1 MIVAITEFTL
11 MQPWRLAAFMRF
23 AIPSANQAKNAEGN
37 LHART
42 NADSWHTHRTISAWT
57 SMEAMKKY
65 MMTGAHMK
73 AMVASRR
80 LMKHARSIHLTMDHL
95 PDWEE
100 AMVLLE
106 IKQKEKRA

>member
-1 MIVAITEFTL
+1 
-11 MQPWRLAAFMRF
+11 
-23 AIPSANQAKNAEGN
+23 
-37 LHART
+37 
-42 NADSWHTHRTISAWT
+42 
-57 SMEAMKKY
+57 MEAMKKY
-65 MMTGAHMK
+65 VMTGAHMK

-80 LMKHARSIHLTMDHL
+80 LMKHARSIHLTMDHV